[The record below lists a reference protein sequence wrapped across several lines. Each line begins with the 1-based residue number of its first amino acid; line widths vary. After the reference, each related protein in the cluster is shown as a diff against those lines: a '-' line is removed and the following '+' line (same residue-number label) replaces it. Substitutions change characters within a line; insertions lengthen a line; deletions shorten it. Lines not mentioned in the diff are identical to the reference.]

1 MKKERLI
8 IMEELE
14 HWEVVRKKVTR
25 TKTLLSPFMTIG
37 LGKQAHLS

>member
-14 HWEVVRKKVTR
+14 PWEVLRKKMTKM
-25 TKTLLSPFMTIG
+25 KTLLSPFMTIG
-37 LGKQAHLS
+37 SGNQAR